1 MLTSLPNHKMARYRT
16 NDSFETGGLD
26 WITVFIFIGM
36 VLMGWLAIY
45 SAVYNPDHG
54 NMFDLSQNY
63 GRQMM
68 FIGISVLLGAAL
80 LIIDAKFY
88 SAFAYGFYGLAIIL
102 CVAVIFIG
110 AETKGA
116 KSWFELGGFKFQP
129 VELAKYATALALA
142 KYLSAYDVS
151 FRKFN
156 VKLIAFSMILL
167 PMALVLL
174 QNDTGSAL
182 VFFAFFLM
190 LYREGLPTWIIA
202 MGFYLTLLFILALLV
217 DKLWLIYVLA
227 GIALVLLV
235 VFRRNR
241 QMLWSIVAALAVSIV
256 VILFVDYFFNN
267 VLQEHQRARINV
279 LFGKGGDDYNV
290 RQSKIAIGSGGL
302 FGQGFMNGTQTRYD
316 YVPEQSTDFIYCTIG
331 EEYGFMGAAGVVL
344 LFVFLMIRLVMIAE
358 RQKNKF
364 SRIYAYSVACILFI
378 HFTINIGMTI
388 GVMPVI
394 GIPLP
399 FFSYGGSSLL
409 GFTFLL
415 FTLLKLDAN
424 RVNEIQSLND

>member
-1 MLTSLPNHKMARYRT
+1 MNKYRT
-16 NDSFETGGLD
+16 NEAFETGGLD
-26 WITVFIFIGM
+26 WGTIFLFIGM
-36 VLMGWLAIY
+36 ILFGWIAIY
-45 SAVYNPDHG
+45 SAVYNPD
-54 NMFDLSQNY
+54 NASIFDLSQNY

-68 FIGISVLLGAAL
+68 FIGVSAVVAASI

-88 SAFAYGFYGLAIIL
+88 PAFAYGFYGLAIFL
-102 CVAVIFIG
+102 CIAVIFIG

-116 KSWFELGGFKFQP
+116 KSWFAIGGFKFQP
-129 VELAKYATALALA
+129 VELAKYATALSLA
-142 KYLSAYDVS
+142 KYLSTYGIS
-151 FRKFN
+151 FKDLK
-156 VKLIAFSMILL
+156 VKLISFGIILFPL
-167 PMALVLL
+167 LLVLL

-182 VFFAFFLM
+182 VFLAFFLV
-190 LYREGLPTWIIA
+190 LYREGLPSWIIA
-202 MGFYLTLLFILALLV
+202 MAFYLALLFILTLV
-217 DKLWLIYVLA
+217 LDDPDILIYSLLGIGALA
-227 GIALVLLV
+227 AIGL
-235 VFRRNR
+235 RKNRN
-241 QMLWSIVAALAVSIV
+241 MLFVALAVTIV
-256 VILFVDYFFNN
+256 SVGAIKSVDFVFNE

-302 FGQGFMNGTQTRYD
+302 FGQGFLNGTQTRYD

-331 EEYGFMGAAGVVL
+331 EEYGFIGAAGVVIM
-344 LFVFLMIRLVMIAE
+344 FVVLMMRLVRLAE

-364 SRIYAYSVACILFI
+364 SRIYAYSVACILFV

-388 GVMPVI
+388 GLMPVI

-409 GFTFLL
+409 GFTVLL

-424 RVNEIQSLND
+424 RVNEMQSLHD

>member
-1 MLTSLPNHKMARYRT
+1 MNKYRT
-16 NDSFETGGLD
+16 NETFETGGLD
-26 WITVFIFIGM
+26 WGTIFLFIGM
-36 VLMGWLAIY
+36 VLFGWVAIY
-45 SAVYNPDHG
+45 SAVYNPD
-54 NMFDLSQNY
+54 NASIFDLSQNY

-68 FIGISVLLGAAL
+68 FIVVSIVVAASI

-88 SAFAYGFYGLAIIL
+88 PAFAFGFYGLAIFL
-102 CVAVIFIG
+102 CIAVIFIG

-116 KSWFELGGFKFQP
+116 KSWFAIGGFKFQP
-129 VELAKYATALALA
+129 VELAKYATALSLA

-151 FRKFN
+151 FKN
-156 VKLIAFSMILL
+156 LKVKLISFGIILL
-167 PMALVLL
+167 PLLLVLL

-182 VFFAFFLM
+182 VFLAFFLV

-202 MGFYLTLLFILALLV
+202 MAFCLALLFV
-217 DKLWLIYVLA
+217 LTLVLDDPDILIYSLLGLGALA
-227 GIALVLLV
+227 AIGLRKSRSTLLV
-235 VFRRNR
+235 AIAVT
-241 QMLWSIVAALAVSIV
+241 VVSIGAIKSV
-256 VILFVDYFFNN
+256 DFVFNE

-302 FGQGFMNGTQTRYD
+302 FGQGFLNGTQTRYD

-331 EEYGFMGAAGVVL
+331 EEYGFVGSAGVVAM
-344 LFVFLMIRLVMIAE
+344 FVLLMIRLVRIAE
-358 RQKNKF
+358 RQKNRF
-364 SRIYAYSVACILFI
+364 SRIYAYSVACILFV

-388 GVMPVI
+388 GLMPVI

-409 GFTFLL
+409 GFTVLL

-424 RVNEIQSLND
+424 RVNEMQSLHD